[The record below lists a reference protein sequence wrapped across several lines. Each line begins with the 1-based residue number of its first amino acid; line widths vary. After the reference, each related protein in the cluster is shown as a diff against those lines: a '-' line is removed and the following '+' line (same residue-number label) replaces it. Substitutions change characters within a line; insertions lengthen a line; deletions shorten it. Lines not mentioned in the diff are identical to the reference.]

1 MSRVSRRRVLRE
13 CLIREV
19 WVILVGRGN
28 QGRGKSGNRVWGEM
42 ESNVRDVEK
51 ERGWSKGGHQAHAA
65 MTATCVTQ
73 TAQHDG
79 NALSHSPRIPHH
91 TTHHKPSFL
100 EGHPT
105 TREREMSRP
114 CSTLHLG
121 HMRLRRGVVE
131 DDDVSS
137 AHSLPTS
144 RDSDPNKNI
153 TPIPIR
159 HFIPSTTTRH
169 DTPVSSPVRPSKRI
183 DPSHGAEL
191 IVLSRVVCRRNIT
204 RRVSKQ
210 VG

>member
-114 CSTLHLG
+114 CSTRHLG

-144 RDSDPNKNI
+144 RDSDPNK
-153 TPIPIR
+153 TSPQ
-159 HFIPSTTTRH
+159 SASVT
-169 DTPVSSPVRPSKRI
+169 SSPQQPP
-183 DPSHGAEL
+183 DMTLP
-191 IVLSRVVCRRNIT
+191 CRLPFAQAN
-204 RRVSKQ
+204 
-210 VG
+210 G